1 MKKNKNSCVG
11 CLTKFTV
18 IKIAYDWHCKTD
30 WIKNWGLLMW
40 WSNKKLKIRDLKKR
54 LKGNKWRKKIEMK
67 RVGCIN
73 IGNILTLDIACF
85 SPLK

>member
-30 WIKNWGLLMW
+30 
-40 WSNKKLKIRDLKKR
+40 
-54 LKGNKWRKKIEMK
+54 
-67 RVGCIN
+67 
-73 IGNILTLDIACF
+73 
-85 SPLK
+85 